1 MARIPVEI
9 SPGAKASPRPTGLS
23 LRENL
28 MNHQKERTQMA
39 GAHKASGALSASSE
53 WNAIDWRSVER
64 EVRRLPMRI
73 AKAEKEKRA
82 GKVKALQRIL
92 TQSFFAKLWAVR
104 RVVTKKGKRT
114 PGVDGVLWKTPGER
128 LRAVRS
134 LS

>member
-39 GAHKASGALSASSE
+39 GAHKVPGALSASDD

-64 EVRRLPMRI
+64 EVRRLQMRI

-82 GKVKALQRIL
+82 GKVKALQCVVLLRIEENVPRA
-92 TQSFFAKLWAVR
+92 SMASCGRRRGRDCVR
-104 RVVTKKGKRT
+104 CGR
-114 PGVDGVLWKTPGER
+114 
-128 LRAVRS
+128 
-134 LS
+134 